1 MSKILL
7 LEDDKSLNRGIS
19 LKLQKEGYEVLSA
32 FGVMEAEEVFRTN
45 QIDLIISDIT
55 MNDGNGLDFAREVRK
70 KSDVHILFLTALDQE
85 VDVVNGYDVGADDY
99 ITKPFSLMVLISKV
113 NAIMR
118 RIESRQNGSEETG
131 ELYAE
136 DICMQSVQMKVYKGG
151 EELNLSKKEIQLLH
165 YFLEHPGQIISK
177 EQILEAVWGL
187 DGQFVDDNIVPVTIS
202 RLKKRL
208 SSKEEGEYIKNVRG
222 LGYLWMTKVSKK

>member
-1 MSKILL
+1 MLRILL

-32 FGVMEAEEVFRTN
+32 FGVTEAEEVFRTN

-55 MNDGNGLDFAREVRK
+55 MNDGNGLDFAKEVRK